1 MRRVAGRRL
10 FGRSWRASGIPII
23 LFRPPQQRSGCPSC
37 RPTRFCGVAYRHMN
51 PTGQMKPDGE
61 KLLGRKKKAHRLPD
75 GRNHQRDLRRGGPLK
90 RTLANR

>member
-1 MRRVAGRRL
+1 
-10 FGRSWRASGIPII
+10 
-23 LFRPPQQRSGCPSC
+23 
-37 RPTRFCGVAYRHMN
+37 MN

>member
-23 LFRPPQQRSGCPSC
+23 LFRPPRQRSGCPNC
-37 RPTRFCGVAYRHMN
+37 RPTRFCGVAYRHM
-51 PTGQMKPDGE
+51 
-61 KLLGRKKKAHRLPD
+61 KAHRLRD